1 MKFREE
7 IIIDAPSD
15 KVWEYVGSL
24 DCWSLFHSKVGECR
38 QVSSQDDGVGAVYE
52 MEFRLGSKPNPT
64 RCEIEEYRIG
74 TLISVRSEMI
84 DMDEREKPMHTA
96 VMTFALEDRGMQTKV
111 TETLDA
117 DFRAVPFWLKP
128 LIWLITRLGKPVGET
143 TLMKLKRVV
152 EA

>member
-1 MKFREE
+1 MIFTEE
-7 IIIDAPSD
+7 IVIDAPPD

-24 DCWSLFHSKVGECR
+24 ACWSLFHAKAGEYR

-52 MEFRLGSKPNPT
+52 MEFRLGSKAKPT

-84 DMDEREKPMHTA
+84 DVEKPGKPTYSA
-96 VMTFALEDRGMQTKV
+96 VMTFVLEDRGGETKV

-117 DFRAVPFWLKP
+117 DFSDVPFWLKP
-128 LIWLITRLGKPVGET
+128 LIWLISRIGKPVGET
-143 TLMKLKRVV
+143 TLVKLKRVV